1 MFFKSHLYETLFV
14 SAYVLK
20 KGMFLQVFVSIK
32 YRHIAE
38 PN

>member
-1 MFFKSHLYETLFV
+1 MFFKSHLYETFV